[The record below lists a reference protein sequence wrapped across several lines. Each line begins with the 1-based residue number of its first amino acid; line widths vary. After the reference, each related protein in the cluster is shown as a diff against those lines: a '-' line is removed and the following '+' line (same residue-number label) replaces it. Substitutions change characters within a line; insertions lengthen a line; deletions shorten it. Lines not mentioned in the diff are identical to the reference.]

1 MDVSGESGSKSMS
14 KDDLGID
21 DMLQHL
27 QLNEDELEDVVLAD
41 EPINEYKKDARWLAI
56 GKLFK
61 KTFIQ
66 CYRST

>member
-1 MDVSGESGSKSMS
+1 
-14 KDDLGID
+14 
-21 DMLQHL
+21 MLQHL

-61 KTFIQ
+61 KNVHSVLQ
-66 CYRST
+66 VYLRR